1 MAADGS
7 MIMLAVIATVLVLYV
22 VQQEKKPG
30 KSVKKPSVPAVGSR
44 KPRASLG
51 KSAACENVN
60 IDSPDFA
67 RCSLGSGRSVIRSK
81 PRADNMNRAF
91 KKDNYKLP
99 VSGALGNPFA
109 VKLDDSFTKDTDRKL
124 GAGKAFPFSK
134 SGELPKG
141 GIMRNKI
148 NKMSG
153 NNVEHRGHKF
163 NPKRHAT
170 NTNKSTRSTTRG
182 PGRAVED
189 IQNGMDFNNAFL
201 GAAVSPSSAS
211 LGASPEEI
219 AQSTNKLDNMNN
231 VASNTGGNLNLLHPL

>member
-7 MIMLAVIATVLVLYV
+7 MIMLAVIATILVLYV
-22 VQQEKKPG
+22 VQQEKKD
-30 KSVKKPSVPAVGSR
+30 KKALGSR

-51 KSAACENVN
+51 SCDNVGV
-60 IDSPDFA
+60 DSPDFA

-109 VKLDDSFTKDTDRKL
+109 VKLDDSFVKDTDRKL

-134 SGELPKG
+134 SGALPEG
-141 GIMRNKI
+141 GMNSHMRNK
-148 NKMSG
+148 KMQG
-153 NNVEHRGHKF
+153 NSVEHRGHKF

-170 NTNKSTRSTTRG
+170 NKSTSRG
-182 PGRAVED
+182 PGRAVENV
-189 IQNGMDFNNAFL
+189 QNGMDFNNAFL

-211 LGASPEEI
+211 LGATPEEI
-219 AQSTNKLDNMNN
+219 AQSTNKLDDVNK
-231 VASNTGGNLNLLHPL
+231 VVSNTGGNLNLLHPL

>member
-22 VQQEKKPG
+22 VQQEKG
-30 KSVKKPSVPAVGSR
+30 KGKKGKKAANKATPAEGPVGPVGSR

-51 KSAACENVN
+51 NCTNVG

-81 PRADNMNRAF
+81 PRADNINRAF

-109 VKLDDSFTKDTDRKL
+109 VKLDDSFIKDTDRKL
-124 GAGKAFPFSK
+124 GAAFPFSK
-134 SGELPKG
+134 SGELPKAALG
-141 GIMRNKI
+141 QQ
-148 NKMSG
+148 
-153 NNVEHRGHKF
+153 KF
-163 NPKRHAT
+163 NPKRHVQRHK
-170 NTNKSTRSTTRG
+170 KSRG
-182 PGRAVED
+182 PGRAVENVKD
-189 IQNGMDFNNAFL
+189 GMEFNKAFL

-219 AQSTNKLDNMNN
+219 AQSTNKLDDINE
-231 VASNTGGNLNLLHPL
+231 VVSNTGGNLNLLHPLKV